1 MTREKKIKQDKYIE
15 SLIYLFIIQREA
27 FDWWLEPE
35 LFEQVARTVNCS
47 VHKVKRIF
55 YKKILVESYEWLTN
69 FTY

>member
-1 MTREKKIKQDKYIE
+1 MTREKKIKQNIYIK

-35 LFEQVARTVNCS
+35 LFEQVARTANCS

-55 YKKILVESYEWLTN
+55 YKQILIEDYAWLMN

>member
-1 MTREKKIKQDKYIE
+1 MTREKKIKQNIYIK
-15 SLIYLFIIQREA
+15 SLIYLFIIQRKA

-35 LFEQVARTVNCS
+35 LFEQVARTANCS

-55 YKKILVESYEWLTN
+55 YKQILIESYEWLTN

>member
-1 MTREKKIKQDKYIE
+1 MTKEKRIKQDKYIE
-15 SLIYLFIIQREA
+15 SLIYLFIIQKKA

-35 LFEQVARTVNCS
+35 LFEQVARTANCS

-55 YKKILVESYEWLTN
+55 YKQILVESYEWLTN

>member
-1 MTREKKIKQDKYIE
+1 MTREKKIRQDKYIE
-15 SLIYLFIIQREA
+15 SLIYLFIIQRKA

-47 VHKVKRIF
+47 IHKVKRIF